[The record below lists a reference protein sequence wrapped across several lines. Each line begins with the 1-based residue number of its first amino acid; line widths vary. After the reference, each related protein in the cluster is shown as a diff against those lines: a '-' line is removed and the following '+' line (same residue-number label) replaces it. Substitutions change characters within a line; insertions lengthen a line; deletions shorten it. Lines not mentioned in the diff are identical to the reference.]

1 MSIILGATPQTTPP
15 KFYSG
20 NSAPKPKKT
29 SFLSMKQFTIAS
41 LVAHL
46 ATLGIAK
53 SIEPEWFGL
62 INPTELGELS
72 LDSKKRYHFNVLG
85 YKIAIANGANPMELK
100 GELGQVNLQNPKWI
114 TDTNKEGK
122 FSFIVVR

>member
-1 MSIILGATPQTTPP
+1 
-15 KFYSG
+15 
-20 NSAPKPKKT
+20 
-29 SFLSMKQFTIAS
+29 MKQFTIAS

-53 SIEPEWFGL
+53 SIEPEWFGV
-62 INPTELGELS
+62 IDPTELGQLT
-72 LDSKKRYHFNVLG
+72 LDSKKRYSFNVQG
-85 YKIAIANGANPMELK
+85 YKIAIANGANPMALK

-114 TDTNKEGK
+114 TDSNKEGK